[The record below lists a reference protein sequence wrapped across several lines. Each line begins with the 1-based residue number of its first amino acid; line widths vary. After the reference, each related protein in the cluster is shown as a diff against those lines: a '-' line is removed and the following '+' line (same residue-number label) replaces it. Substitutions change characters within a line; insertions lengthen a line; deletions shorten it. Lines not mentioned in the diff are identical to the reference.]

1 MEKHRY
7 NYEFS
12 FPDIHFFIY
21 FFVYVPFV
29 YERPYLCN
37 FLWKVPPLLQWSLCS
52 SSSESRPL
60 EVDKPR
66 KESIFEFEEETL
78 NFCQKTRKGV
88 LEKEEGVFD
97 DFPTHWKMK
106 KERNY
111 ETIFC
116 LRSMLRKEKVVVLLL
131 RTKNRVGC
139 TSFFFWQD
147 PLREADVEGKRHLSP
162 LIRGHFS
169 PIGGDITASIDY
181 KRRWSLP

>member
-1 MEKHRY
+1 MRLVLQT
-7 NYEFS
+7 
-12 FPDIHFFIY
+12 FIY
-21 FFVYVPFV
+21 FFCLCTISMKGLTYVIF
-29 YERPYLCN
+29 YERFFHYCS
-37 FLWKVPPLLQWSLCS
+37 FGCGVS